1 MDLQKEL
8 LFKVLDK
15 SNVARLALIDRKFLP
30 DAMPIVF
37 GRRENVLFSPV
48 DGKPKKTANLA
59 RIKNLE
65 ANSNTM
71 LLFDHYSSNWEDLW
85 WLRLVCDAKVVIN
98 PGETREYER
107 ILYEKYDQYQITE
120 MSKSQTKKT
129 FIIFEVLSLKYWGF
143 LGENSLLKWLEEV

>member
-85 WLRLVCDAKVVIN
+85 WLRLVCDAKVVIADVY
-98 PGETREYER
+98 GEEFKK
-107 ILYEKYDQYQITE
+107 LYEKYEQYQITE

>member
-15 SNVARLALIDRKFLP
+15 SNVARLALIDRKLLP

-37 GRRENVLFSPV
+37 GRCKNVLFSPV
-48 DGKPKKTANLA
+48 DGKPKKTANLT

-71 LLFDHYSSNWEDLW
+71 LLFD
-85 WLRLVCDAKVVIN
+85 
-98 PGETREYER
+98 
-107 ILYEKYDQYQITE
+107 
-120 MSKSQTKKT
+120 
-129 FIIFEVLSLKYWGF
+129 
-143 LGENSLLKWLEEV
+143 